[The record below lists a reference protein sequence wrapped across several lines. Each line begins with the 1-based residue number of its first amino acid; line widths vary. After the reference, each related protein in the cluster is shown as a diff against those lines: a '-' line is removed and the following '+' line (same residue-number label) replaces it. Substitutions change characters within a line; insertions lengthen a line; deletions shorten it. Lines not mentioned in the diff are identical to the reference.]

1 MDPQEPA
8 IAAYQAALDDYLQT
22 RAEQALF
29 RASLLSQ
36 HFVESGLGPD
46 DIIALHFEALEYGLS
61 RRTPRQQARA
71 VTDAHQFLLEVMIA
85 YGVKYK
91 EYLELKLRDSL
102 REAEARAE
110 LERQRALEAERVER
124 EKAELLAGIAHELRT
139 PITAAKGNL
148 DLAVRRLSSGQAD
161 TLAPLLGSTRE
172 ALDRLSRLTADLV
185 QVSRG
190 ETPLLERAPQDI
202 TELLAQACSWARP
215 TAATKGVDLILETQ
229 QPIVLRCNPDALLS
243 VFGNLLSNAVRYTPP
258 GGSVHVRHELREGEI
273 WVEVRDTGIGIPPE
287 VQARIFEKF
296 YRGDDARRLDGQGL
310 GLGLTLVQ
318 QMVQAHRGR
327 IELESELARGSAFR
341 VILPREME
349 PEQEGERAHVAGA
362 E

>member
-8 IAAYQAALDDYLQT
+8 IAAYEAALDEYLQT
-22 RAEQALF
+22 RNEQALF

-46 DIIALHFEALEYGLS
+46 DIIALHFEALEHALAL
-61 RRTPRQQARA
+61 RVPREQARA
-71 VTDAHQFLLEVMIA
+71 VGDAHQFLLEVMIA

-110 LERQRALEAERVER
+110 LEQQRALEAERVER

-148 DLAVRRLSSGQAD
+148 DLAVRRLSSGQTD
-161 TLAPLLGSTRE
+161 TLAPLLGLTRE
-172 ALDRLSRLTADLV
+172 ALDRLSRLTGDLV
-185 QVSRG
+185 QISRG
-190 ETPLLERAPQDI
+190 EMPQLDRAPQDI
-202 TELLAQACSWARP
+202 TEILEQACLWARP
-215 TAATKGVDLILETQ
+215 TAATKGVDLTLETR
-229 QPIVLRCNPDALLS
+229 QPILLLCNPDALLS
-243 VFGNLLSNAVRYTPP
+243 VFGNLLSNAVRYTPS
-258 GGSVHVRHELREGEI
+258 GGSVRVSHGLREGEV

-296 YRGDDARRLDGQGL
+296 YRGDDARRMDVQGL

-327 IELESELARGSAFR
+327 IELESEPARGSAF
-341 VILPREME
+341 
-349 PEQEGERAHVAGA
+349 
-362 E
+362 

>member
-1 MDPQEPA
+1 M
-8 IAAYQAALDDYLQT
+8 
-22 RAEQALF
+22 LF
-29 RASLLSQ
+29 RSPVIFAS
-36 HFVESGLGPD
+36 D
-46 DIIALHFEALEYGLS
+46 DDVG
-61 RRTPRQQARA
+61 R
-71 VTDAHQFLLEVMIA
+71 
-85 YGVKYK
+85 
-91 EYLELKLRDSL
+91 
-102 REAEARAE
+102 
-110 LERQRALEAERVER
+110 
-124 EKAELLAGIAHELRT
+124 
-139 PITAAKGNL
+139 
-148 DLAVRRLSSGQAD
+148 
-161 TLAPLLGSTRE
+161 
-172 ALDRLSRLTADLV
+172 
-185 QVSRG
+185 VSR
-190 ETPLLERAPQDI
+190 
-202 TELLAQACSWARP
+202 
-215 TAATKGVDLILETQ
+215 
-229 QPIVLRCNPDALLS
+229 IV
-243 VFGNLLSNAVRYTPP
+243 